1 MRFPLSRSGS
11 AIEKDAK
18 RTGNGCL
25 SRTTNP
31 FEEAPMTGK
40 ELVLTALKGHPT
52 PRCPWVPYTGAQI
65 ANLKGY
71 AADEMFRDADKL
83 VECLLEAAN
92 QYAPDGMPV
101 IFDLQV
107 EAEILGCELTWY
119 NNTPPTVCSHPLAD
133 ELTIPSQ
140 RLQKTDGR
148 IPLIL
153 DAMRRF
159 KAARPDVAMYGLVCG
174 PFTLASHLR
183 GTNIFMDMYD
193 NEQGV
198 KDLVAYCETVVRDL
212 ALWYAEAGCDVVA
225 AVDPL
230 VSQISPDMFET
241 YLHGPY
247 AAFFTALRQKGVP
260 SSFFVCGDATK
271 NIEPM
276 CKTGPDCIAI
286 DENVNIIEAK
296 KITDAHNI
304 TISGNLQ
311 LTITMLLGTQQDNQ
325 KAALELM
332 DAMGTTR
339 FILAPGCDVPF
350 DAPADNLVAVGQ
362 AVHSPDSVK
371 KALENYVAVADLPE
385 IDLPDYANL
394 DHVLVEV
401 VTIDAKTC
409 AACGYMVAA
418 AQAAAA
424 PFGAKAQVVERSIMH
439 KETLAF
445 VVKMGLKN
453 LPSILVNGEIRHV
466 SLIPPVER
474 LREEIQAALA

>member
-1 MRFPLSRSGS
+1 MH
-11 AIEKDAK
+11 
-18 RTGNGCL
+18 
-25 SRTTNP
+25 
-31 FEEAPMTGK
+31 GK
-40 ELVLTALKGHPT
+40 NLIFQALKGEPVS
-52 PRCPWVPYTGAQI
+52 RCPWVPYTGAQI

-71 AADEMFRDADKL
+71 AADEMFQSADKL
-83 VECLLEAAN
+83 LECLLESAA
-92 QYAPDGMPV
+92 QYAPDGMPA

-133 ELTIPSQ
+133 ELVIPAQ
-140 RLQKTDGR
+140 RLKKTDGR

-153 DAMRRF
+153 DVMRRF
-159 KAARPDVAMYGLVCG
+159 KAAKPDIAMYGLVCG

-193 NEQGV
+193 NENGV
-198 KDLVAYCETVVRDL
+198 KQLVNYCEEVVREL
-212 ALWYAEAGCDVVA
+212 ADYYIEAGCDVLA

-230 VSQISPDMFET
+230 VSQISPDMFRT
-241 YLHGPY
+241 FLHEPY
-247 AAFFTALRQKGVP
+247 SRFFTAMRAKNMP

-276 CKTGPDCIAI
+276 CLTCPDSIAI
-286 DENVNIIEAK
+286 DENVNIVDAK
-296 KITDAHNI
+296 KITDAHEI

-332 DAMGTTR
+332 DSMGDTR

-350 DAPADNLVAVGQ
+350 DAPAENLVAVSQ
-362 AVHSPDSVK
+362 AVHSPAAVR
-371 KALENYVAVADLPE
+371 KALENYVAVDDLPE
-385 IDLPDYANL
+385 ITLPDYPNL

-401 VTIDAKTC
+401 VTIDSKTC
-409 AACGYMVAA
+409 AACGYMVSA

-424 PFGAKAQVVERSIMH
+424 NSGSSVKVMERSIML

-445 VVKMGLKN
+445 MGKIGLKN
-453 LPSILVNGEIRHV
+453 LPSILIDGEIRHI

-474 LREEIQAALA
+474 LREEIQEKALQKK